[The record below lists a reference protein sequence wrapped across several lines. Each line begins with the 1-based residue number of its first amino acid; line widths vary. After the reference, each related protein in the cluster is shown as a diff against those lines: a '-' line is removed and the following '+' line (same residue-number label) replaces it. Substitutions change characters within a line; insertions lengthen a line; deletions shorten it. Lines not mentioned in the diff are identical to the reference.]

1 LASLPVVQEAAIVA
15 RIFRVDPAGLLDD
28 DGDEWPMLVRLAAAR
43 YVARQ
48 EDKAAKEAQAKLR
61 RR

>member
-1 LASLPVVQEAAIVA
+1 MA